1 MVIFDIGLGFG
12 VGCLLKK
19 VEKRESFGLAAIA
32 AGMGVAPAGL
42 IFLNLYP
49 DWDLQYLIPKEAVP
63 LWFPGI
69 FSCLIIG
76 AALAGN
82 WLQSRWR
89 STFSLF
95 CVVYGLYC
103 CWSVTRIGVVTSYAQ
118 YHAGERPEFPMQF
131 IVDLASFAPLTI
143 GILAACLWSATRT
156 ADSTKQVA

>member
-103 CWSVTRIGVVTSYAQ
+103 CGALPESAWSHRMHNIMRENAQ
-118 YHAGERPEFPMQF
+118 SSLCNSSLISP
-131 IVDLASFAPLTI
+131 ASPHLP
-143 GILAACLWSATRT
+143 
-156 ADSTKQVA
+156 